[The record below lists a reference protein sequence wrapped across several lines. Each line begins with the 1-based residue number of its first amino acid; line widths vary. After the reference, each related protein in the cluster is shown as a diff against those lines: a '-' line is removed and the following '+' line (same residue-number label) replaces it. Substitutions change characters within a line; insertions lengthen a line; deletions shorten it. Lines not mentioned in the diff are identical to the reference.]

1 MPSKP
6 EPGPV
11 EKRTIS
17 YRLPVDLIERVA
29 DDAKDEGRE
38 RTSGRMFN
46 PSAVVER
53 ILREYY
59 DGKPKRTRRGK

>member
-1 MPSKP
+1 
-6 EPGPV
+6 
-11 EKRTIS
+11 
-17 YRLPVDLIERVA
+17 VDLIERVA

>member
-1 MPSKP
+1 MPPKSDP
-6 EPGPV
+6 AP

-17 YRLPVDLIERVA
+17 YRLPVDLIEAVA
-29 DDAKDEGRE
+29 DDAKEEGRE

-53 ILREYY
+53 ILRGYY

>member
-1 MPSKP
+1 MASP
-6 EPGPV
+6 EPP

-53 ILREYY
+53 ILRDYY
-59 DGKPKRTRRGK
+59 DGKPSKRTRRGK

>member
-1 MPSKP
+1 MPPKADSA
-6 EPGPV
+6 PV

-53 ILREYY
+53 ILRDYY
-59 DGKPKRTRRGK
+59 DGKPKRARRAK